1 MAVSSWEEQTLV
13 NSDTKLKFGR
23 KIISVEEAQSL
34 LSEYAKH
41 TDIESVPISAAFGRR
56 LAGAI
61 FADHPVPHF
70 RRSGVDGYAVCSKD
84 IEQASPEN
92 PVVLRVIERI
102 PSGTVPQF
110 TVDSGL
116 AARIMT
122 GAPVPDGADCVVM
135 LEMTDALP
143 LEDAGM
149 NSSQVSIKKNV
160 SAGSNITP
168 IAGEIRVK
176 DLLLEQGV
184 RIGPG
189 EAAILATF
197 GYSHV
202 SVYRKPRVAIFSTGS
217 ELLNV
222 EDALQPGRIRNSNSY
237 MLAAQVEAAG
247 GEAVIMQAL
256 SDNAEEVEAALQG
269 TLAKVDLVL
278 TSGGVS
284 VGDYD
289 VLVDVFGRFTG
300 KLLFNKV
307 AMRPG
312 TPTSAALWENKLLL
326 ALSGNPGASF
336 VGFELFAKPLI
347 KAMAGSLAP
356 YEEAVTAYLDVAY
369 DKGSAYPRYVRG
381 TKHVEKGCLRVKP
394 SGIDKSSIMV
404 SIKDADCLIQLPAGG
419 RGFARDE
426 CVLIYLIQ

>member
-1 MAVSSWEEQTLV
+1 M
-13 NSDTKLKFGR
+13 NSDVKLKFGR
-23 KIISVEEAQSL
+23 KVISVEEARSL
-34 LSEYAKH
+34 LFEYVKH
-41 TDIESVPISAAFGRR
+41 TETEMVPLSAAFNRR
-56 LAGAI
+56 LAGDI
-61 FADHPVPHF
+61 YADHPVPHF
-70 RRSGVDGYAVCSKD
+70 RRSGVDGYAVCAAD
-84 IEQASPEN
+84 IVQATPEN
-92 PVVLRVIERI
+92 PSILHVIEHI
-102 PSGTVPQF
+102 PSGTVPKLK
-110 TVDSGL
+110 VYSGA

-143 LEDAGM
+143 SLDVGI
-149 NSSQVSIKKNV
+149 SSTQVCMKKNV
-160 SAGSNITP
+160 PVGSNITP
-168 IAGEIRVK
+168 IAGEIAEK
-176 DLLLEQGV
+176 ELLLPLGTQ
-184 RIGPG
+184 IGPG

-197 GYSHV
+197 GYSNV
-202 SVYRKPRVAIFSTGS
+202 TVFRKPRVAIFSTGS

-222 EDALQPGRIRNSNSY
+222 EEALQPGRIRNSNSY

-256 SDNAEEVEAALQG
+256 SDHVEEVEAALLE
-269 TLAKVDLVL
+269 TLAKVDLVI

-312 TPTSAALWENKLLL
+312 TPTSAALWENRLLL
-326 ALSGNPGASF
+326 SLSGNPGASF

-347 KAMAGSLAP
+347 KAMSGCPSP
-356 YEEAVTAYLDVAY
+356 CPEASTAYLDVDY
-369 DKGSAYPRYVRG
+369 DKGSAFPRYVRG
-381 TKHVEKGCLRVKP
+381 TTHVDKGCLRVKP
-394 SGIDKSSIMV
+394 AGIDKSSIMV

-419 RGFARDE
+419 SGFARDE
-426 CVLIYLIQ
+426 LVLTYPIK

>member
-1 MAVSSWEEQTLV
+1 M

-23 KIISVEEAQSL
+23 KVISVDEARGL
-34 LSEYAKH
+34 LAEYVKL
-41 TDIESVPISAAFGRR
+41 TEVESVPLSAAYGRR
-56 LAGAI
+56 LGEDITAN
-61 FADHPVPHF
+61 HPVPHF
-70 RRSGVDGYAVCSKD
+70 RRSGVDGYAVKAED
-84 IEQASPEN
+84 IEPAAPDN
-92 PVVLRVIERI
+92 PIVLRVIELI
-102 PSGTVPQF
+102 PSGTVPQH
-110 TVDSGL
+110 TVHSGT

-122 GAPVPDGADCVVM
+122 GAPVPDGADSVVM

-143 LEDAGM
+143 QHDAGK
-149 NSSQVSIKKNV
+149 SSSCVSIKKHMP
-160 SAGSNITP
+160 AGSNITP
-168 IAGEIRVK
+168 IAGEIREEE
-176 DLLLEQGV
+176 LLLARGT

-197 GYSHV
+197 GYAYV
-202 SVYRKPRVAIFSTGS
+202 AVYRKPKVAIYSTGS

-222 EDALQPGRIRNSNSY
+222 DDELEPGRIRNSNSY

-247 GEAVIMQAL
+247 GTPIIMQAL
-256 SDNAEEVEAALQG
+256 SDHADEVEAALQKG
-269 TLAKVDLVL
+269 LAGADLVL

-289 VLVDVFGRFTG
+289 VLVDVFSRFAG

-312 TPTSAALWENKLLL
+312 TPTSAALWNDKLLL

-347 KAMAGSLAP
+347 LAMAGCPSAYP
-356 YEEAVTAYLDVAY
+356 DAVTAYLDVDY

-381 TKHVEKGCLRVKP
+381 MTHVQDGSLRVKP
-394 SGIDKSSIMV
+394 AGIDKSSIMV
-404 SIKDADCLIQLPAGG
+404 SIKDADCLIYLPAGG
-419 RGFARDE
+419 SGFARNE
-426 CVLIYLIQ
+426 RVHIYPIQ